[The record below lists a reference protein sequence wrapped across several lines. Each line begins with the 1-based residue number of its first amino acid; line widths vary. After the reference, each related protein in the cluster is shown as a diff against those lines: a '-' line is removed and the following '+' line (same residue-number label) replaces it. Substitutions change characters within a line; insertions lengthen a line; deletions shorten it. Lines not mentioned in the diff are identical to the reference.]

1 MEERWRFITWLKLLR
16 VLVAVVSLLFTFT
29 MEPVRCS
36 TVSSEGLALQKMKE
50 KVERDPLG
58 SLWSWNREVVDHF
71 SHGKVVSLHI
81 GEHGDTPS
89 IRKLLQAANGVDDE
103 KKTLSPSPSPF
114 PSTLSPLSEP
124 FSPSQSPSD
133 SPTSPE
139 LSPSPSPSLST
150 FFFSLSPSPSPV
162 PAPTP
167 HTSPPPNPPMVVSTP
182 PHSNWVSMPSP
193 ASSSNSSTTNQHAV
207 ILWSIVGGFF
217 FILVSVVV
225 FLCFRSNKVVTVKPW
240 ATGLS
245 GQLQK
250 AFLTGVPSLKKTE
263 LEVACEYFSN
273 IIGSLPDGTVYK
285 GTLSSGVEIAVVS
298 SAVTSSHNWSKNL
311 ETQFRKKIAMLS
323 RVNHKNFVNLIGY
336 CEENK
341 PFTRMMV
348 FEYAPNGTLFEHLHI
363 REAERLDWGMRIR
376 IAMGIAYCLEHM
388 HQLTPPIAYKS
399 ILSSSVYLTEDYAA
413 KLSDFSFWTDIVS
426 TKKGSE
432 AAQLLETA
440 PEYIKANVYSFGVL
454 LFELITGRIPFA
466 VENGLFE
473 DWAAEY
479 IKGRPLRDVVDSN
492 LNSLQENEIDKW
504 EEVINSCVDPDPEKR
519 PTMREVTSKL
529 KEITTIGP
537 DGATPKA
544 SPLWW
549 AEIEIMSTDLSSDV
563 NP

>member
-16 VLVAVVSLLFTFT
+16 VLLAVLSLLFTFT

-36 TVSSEGLALQKMKE
+36 TLSSEGLALQKMKE
-50 KVERDPLG
+50 KEERDPLG
-58 SLWSWNREVVDHF
+58 SLWSWNREVVDHC
-71 SHGKVVSLHI
+71 SHGKVVSL
-81 GEHGDTPS
+81 
-89 IRKLLQAANGVDDE
+89 KLLQAANDADDE
-103 KKTLSPSPSPF
+103 KKPLSPSPSPSPF

-139 LSPSPSPSLST
+139 LSPSPSPSLSS

-193 ASSSNSSTTNQHAV
+193 ASSSNSSSTNQHAV
-207 ILWSIVGGFF
+207 IIWSIVGGFS

-298 SAVTSSHNWSKNL
+298 SAVTSSHHWSKNL

-479 IKGRPLRDVVDSN
+479 IKGQPLRDVVDSN

-519 PTMREVTSKL
+519 PTMREITSKL